1 MLINIS
7 DNYGHLNRTDSS
19 YTDFE
24 NFDVVNSDLDDI
36 LVDEK
41 SVEAVTQMLESAG
54 LTGYTA
60 SLANDGV
67 WSGQNEDTAIWNGKE
82 VSEETL
88 IKKIGVSKLADV
100 LINDGYDIEDFDDV
114 NDLVGNRY
122 DEALKLIGMWA

>member
-1 MLINIS
+1 MLININ
-7 DNYGHLNRTDSS
+7 DNYGHMNRTNQS

-24 NFDVVNSDLDDI
+24 NFNVVNSDLDDI

-41 SVEAVTQMLESAG
+41 SVEVVAKMLKSEE

-60 SLANDGV
+60 SLAKNGI
-67 WSGQNEDTAIWNGKE
+67 WSGQNENTAIWNGKE

-100 LINDGYDIEDFDDV
+100 LINDGYDIEDFDDA
-114 NDLVGNRY
+114 NDLVDNHY
-122 DEALKLIGMWA
+122 EEALRLLDMWS